1 MKFVRRCY
9 IFIKFQVFSPQL
21 SLLYRYGK
29 QVIIKPILNWW
40 LFLPTEYLQLVSTW
54 LTTRNN
60 PTRVSYQP
68 ICHVF
73 QQISRSNA
81 QRDYTSKTIAFP
93 TVTTHLFFCCFCFI
107 FSVGDCESH
116 IWIKLSWCTFCRIEL
131 SSSGLSPMYSTQS
144 LCYTSSLVT

>member
-21 SLLYRYGK
+21 SLLYTYGK
-29 QVIIKPILNWW
+29 QQVIIKLILNWW

-93 TVTTHLFFCCFCFI
+93 TVTTNLFFCCFCFI
-107 FSVGDCESH
+107 FSVGDCE
-116 IWIKLSWCTFCRIEL
+116 KKKVTFEL
-131 SSSGLSPMYSTQS
+131 NYLGVPFAG
-144 LCYTSSLVT
+144 